1 MSSESTAFKLKLR
14 PTPLKPM
21 TANGYIP
28 DLQNVA
34 SVVFQNVGTTNVRL
48 FNGNYTVLANGGSLT
63 LDVTEDFASMDILQL
78 DVMFQ
83 GVGTNRL
90 EILTLRYGG
99 DNVYLTC

>member
-1 MSSESTAFKLKLR
+1 MSVMLKLKLR
-14 PTPLKPM
+14 PTALAPM

-28 DLQNVA
+28 DMAGVA
-34 SVVFQNVGTTNVRL
+34 AVVFQNVGTTNVRL
-48 FNGNYTVLANGGSLT
+48 FNGAYTILANGGSLA

-83 GVGTNRL
+83 GAGTNRL

-99 DNVYLTC
+99 DKTVVNC

>member
-1 MSSESTAFKLKLR
+1 MGVQLKLKLI

-28 DLQNVA
+28 DMVNVA
-34 SVVFQNVGTTNVRL
+34 AVIFQNVGTTDVRL
-48 FNGNYTVLANGGSLT
+48 FKGTYTVLANGGTLT
-63 LDVTEDFASMDILQL
+63 LNVTEDFGSLDVLQL

-90 EILTLRYGG
+90 EILTLRQGG
-99 DNVYLTC
+99 DNTKLNC

>member
-1 MSSESTAFKLKLR
+1 MSAIFKLKLR
-14 PTPLKPM
+14 PTPMKPM

-28 DLQNVA
+28 DMTNIA
-34 SVVFQNVGTTNVRL
+34 AIIFQNVGTTNVQI
-48 FNGNYTVLANGGSLT
+48 FNGNYTVLANGGTLSLN
-63 LDVTEDFASMDILQL
+63 VAEDLTSMDVLQL

-99 DNVYLTC
+99 DNVQINC